1 MVHLSTRL
9 NALASSS
16 LATSITTIDYEHILC
31 PLPRLSLADRLA
43 LTLKEQL
50 DRSVGVINSTLQEME
65 LIYVAIDDVLVAL
78 CNLLN
83 AFRHDEVVK
92 AVDHVGRTY
101 VALVKEVGGMSPDLS
116 S

>member
-1 MVHLSTRL
+1 M
-9 NALASSS
+9 
-16 LATSITTIDYEHILC
+16 
-31 PLPRLSLADRLA
+31 A

-50 DRSVGVINSTLQEME
+50 DRSIGVINSTLQEME

-83 AFRHDEVVK
+83 VFRHDEVVK

-101 VALVKEVGGMSPDLS
+101 AALVKEVGGS
-116 S
+116 SS